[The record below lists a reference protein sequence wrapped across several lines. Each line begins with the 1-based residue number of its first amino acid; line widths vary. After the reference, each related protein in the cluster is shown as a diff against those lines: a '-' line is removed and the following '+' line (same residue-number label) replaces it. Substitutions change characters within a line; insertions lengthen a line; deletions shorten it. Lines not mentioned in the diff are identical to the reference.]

1 MRHINMMHDPT
12 KTHNNVKG
20 LLEDEFQYLRFRFV
34 NAMMQTEDDDKM
46 DKSQRKQI
54 VASSYNVVTILV
66 MTNLTIIKNGK

>member
-1 MRHINMMHDPT
+1 MMHDPT

-20 LLEDEFQYLRFRFV
+20 LLEDEFQYLSFRFV

-66 MTNLTIIKNGK
+66 MTNMTITKNGK